1 MSVCVSRTICVCT
14 GEKWF
19 RTFVRGTVRTENE
32 IVSVCVSLSST
43 ICVYRTAKWFNPFVR
58 GTFETD
64 SQYNLEKRTATVLRF
79 YLHFSNVRP
88 QPFYT
93 FPMLGPLGA
102 APARLGWTATV
113 LRFQM
118 LLVPDV
124 RQSNAATNFQFCLS
138 PTMRLSRRHSI
149 LSTILK
155 EFQIAKPSEPAKL
168 SRQYQESSTFFFLV
182 WFCFRFYLFHKL
194 QRYWKGGA

>member
-1 MSVCVSRTICVCT
+1 MSVCLSRTICVCT

-64 SQYNLEKRTATVLRF
+64 SQYNLEKRTATVLPYTF
-79 YLHFSNVRP
+79 PMLGPATVLHFSNVRP

-149 LSTILK
+149 LDWFRYIF
-155 EFQIAKPSEPAKL
+155 EM
-168 SRQYQESSTFFFLV
+168 YYFLFKQQNV
-182 WFCFRFYLFHKL
+182 
-194 QRYWKGGA
+194 

>member
-88 QPFYT
+88 RNRSTRSNVRPQPFYT

-124 RQSNAATNFQFCLS
+124 LTSTAIKCRNQFSVLSVPHHAAQPQALNLGVN
-138 PTMRLSRRHSI
+138 
-149 LSTILK
+149 
-155 EFQIAKPSEPAKL
+155 
-168 SRQYQESSTFFFLV
+168 Y
-182 WFCFRFYLFHKL
+182 FYLVAL
-194 QRYWKGGA
+194 L